1 MKNNY
6 RRSYAY
12 ALTFA
17 LFLTYNSPTFSQN
30 QPQKTISGIITD
42 GADPLIGVNVL
53 VKNSARGSISDLEGR
68 YSVKASANDTLVFT
82 YVGYKTQEVAVGS
95 LSRSLSRSRSG
106 SDGDIVFNVVMEVDA
121 QALDAVVINA
131 GYYKVSDR
139 EKTGSISRITATEIE
154 NQTVLNPLGAI
165 QGRLA
170 GLNIVPISGV
180 PGSGFNVLI
189 RGKGSILAGSQPLYI
204 IDGVPFSSQ
213 SLSSPD
219 LSGSTLPNGD
229 FSPFSFLNP
238 SDIESI
244 EVLKDAD
251 ATAIYGSRG
260 ANGVILITTKKGRK
274 ENTSYTFTAKSG
286 LGQIAKKQ
294 KLLNT
299 AQYLQMRQ
307 QAFQNDGITEYPPYA
322 YDVNGTWSQD
332 RDTNWQKELLGGTAY
347 FQDYRASINGGNDKT
362 SFFLSGGYRNESSVF
377 IEDTSYKR
385 ASGLA
390 KVNHGTAD
398 DRLKL
403 SFSLAYTHEDNDL
416 PDADLSYQALILPP
430 NAPSLYNED
439 GSLNWEDGTFNNP
452 LGALEGDLRAR
463 RNSLLTNLM
472 LDLKLG
478 HNLNLKTNV
487 GYQDTNLEEYHTFPH
502 TLYPPIYGFT
512 SLFSSSYF
520 NMGKG
525 SSWIVEPQ
533 LNYRYITPKSKLD
546 VLVGYSAQND
556 RSSILTQYAE
566 GFSSNAQIMNAAAA
580 NFIKI
585 TEDSERVYKYQ
596 AVFGRVNYTFMDR
609 YIINLTGRRDGSSR
623 FGPNNRF
630 ANFGA
635 LGAAWI
641 FSEEDFFKNDLSFL
655 TYGKIRGSYGTTG
668 NDQIGDYRYLNS
680 YGSSGTLYNGTIGL
694 YPTALYNPD
703 FGWEI
708 NRKAE
713 IAIELGFFDNRI
725 NTTVNYYHNRSSNQL
740 VEIPLPATTGFGGIL
755 GNLDALVANSG
766 WEFELTA
773 RNIDSEKW
781 KWTTSFALTIPR
793 NELLEFP
800 NLENSTYANSYVIGE
815 PITIR
820 KVLHYTGVDPE
831 TGVYTFEDYNGDG
844 QISVP
849 EDSQKIVDLA
859 PKFYG
864 GLSNTLEFQ
873 NLELQLFLQFNK
885 QLAENSN
892 IFGTTPGAQVNQT
905 IDVLDAWTGP
915 GDQTNTQAFTTGAN
929 YGRTLASIN
938 FKNSDASF
946 SDASYIRLKT
956 LSLAYNLRNLITN
969 SSNTK
974 VFIQGQNL
982 FTLTDFKGQDP
993 EQTQGFIPALRWL
1006 GAGFTLTF

>member
-1 MKNNY
+1 MKNYY
-6 RRSYAY
+6 RQGY
-12 ALTFA
+12 ALVLSFA
-17 LFLTYNSPTFSQN
+17 LFFTYNSPLSSQN
-30 QPQKTISGIITD
+30 LPLKNISGTITD
-42 GADPLIGVNVL
+42 AEGPLSGVNVL
-53 VKNSARGSISDLEGR
+53 VKNTARGVISDLEGR
-68 YSVKASANDTLVFT
+68 YSVTASLNDTLVFT
-82 YVGYKTQEVAVGS
+82 YLGYKLQEVVVGIS
-95 LSRSLSRSRSG
+95 S
-106 SDGDIVFNVVMEVDA
+106 IINIIMQADA
-121 QALDAVVINA
+121 TALDQVVINA
-131 GYYKVSDR
+131 GYYKVSDK

-213 SLSSPD
+213 TLSSQD
-219 LSGSTLPNGD
+219 VSGSTLPNAD

-260 ANGVILITTKKGRK
+260 ANGVILITTKKGSK
-274 ENTSYTFTAKSG
+274 ENTTYAITAKSG

-299 AQYLQMRQ
+299 QQYLQMRE
-307 QAFQNDGITEYPPYA
+307 QAFLNDGIAEYPSYA

-332 RDTNWQKELLGGTAY
+332 RYTDWQEELLGKTAY
-347 FQDYRASINGGNDKT
+347 YQDYQASISGGNGRT
-362 SFFLSGGYRNESSVF
+362 SFLISGGYRNESSVF
-377 IEDTSYKR
+377 IEDISYKR

-390 KVNHGTAD
+390 KFNHATAD
-398 DRLKL
+398 DRIKL
-403 SFSLAYTHEDNDL
+403 SFSMAYTHEDNDL

-430 NAPSLYNED
+430 NAPNLYNED

-452 LGALEGDLRAR
+452 LGALEGDLRAK
-463 RNSLLTNLM
+463 RNSLLTNLL
-472 LDLKLG
+472 LDLKLIK
-478 HNLNLKTNV
+478 NLSIKTNL
-487 GYQDTNLEEYHTFPH
+487 GYQDTNLEEYHTLPY
-502 TLYPPIYGFT
+502 TLYPPQYGFN
-512 SLFSSSYF
+512 SLFSSVYSSVG
-520 NMGKG
+520 NG

-533 LNYRYITPKSKLD
+533 LTYSYATPKSKLD
-546 VLVGYSAQND
+546 ALVGYSAQND
-556 RSSILTQYAE
+556 RSSTLTQYAE
-566 GFSSNAQIMNAAAA
+566 GFSNNAQIMNAAAA

-585 TEDSERVYKYQ
+585 TDDSQRVYKYQ
-596 AVFGRVNYTFMDR
+596 AVFGRFNYTFMDR

-635 LGAAWI
+635 VGAAWI
-641 FSEEDFFKNDLSFL
+641 FSEEKPIKSNLSFL
-655 TYGKIRGSYGTTG
+655 SYGKLRGSYGTTG

-680 YGSSGTLYNGTIGL
+680 YGSSGTSYNGTIGL

-708 NRKAE
+708 NSKAE
-713 IAIELGFFDNRI
+713 IALELGLFNNRI
-725 NTTVNYYHNRSSNQL
+725 STTINYYHNRSSNQL

-755 GNLDALVANSG
+755 ANLNALVANNG
-766 WEFELTA
+766 WEFEFTSH
-773 RNIDSEKW
+773 NIDSEKW

-820 KVLHYTGVDPE
+820 KVLHFTGVDPE

-844 QISVP
+844 QISTP
-849 EDSQKIVDLA
+849 EDSQRIVDLA

-864 GLSNTLEFQ
+864 GLSNTVKFE
-873 NLELQLFLQFNK
+873 NLELQMFFQFNK

-892 IFGTTPGAQVNQT
+892 IFGTTPGAPVNQSV
-905 IDVLDAWTGP
+905 DVLDAWTAP
-915 GDQTNTQAFTTGAN
+915 GDRTNTQAFTTGSN
-929 YGRTLASIN
+929 YERTLASIN
-938 FKNSDASF
+938 FRQSDASF

-982 FTLTDFKGQDP
+982 YTLTNFKGQDP
-993 EQTQGFIPALRWL
+993 EQAQGFIPALRWL

>member
-1 MKNNY
+1 MNKNY
-6 RRSYAY
+6 KGSYCLAF
-12 ALTFA
+12 TFF
-17 LFLTYNSPTFSQN
+17 LFLSFSTTLPVFAQDFSP
-30 QPQKTISGIITD
+30 
-42 GADPLIGVNVL
+42 PLITGQVSDINGPLAGANVL
-53 VKNSARGSISDLEGR
+53 IKGTTQGTITNIQGI
-68 YSVKASANDTLVFT
+68 YSLRANANDTLIFT
-82 YVGYKTQEVAVGS
+82 YLGYVPKTEAINN
-95 LSRSLSRSRSG
+95 RS
-106 SDGDIVFNVVMEVDA
+106 IVNVVLQEDA

-154 NQTVLNPLGAI
+154 NQTVLNPLASM
-165 QGRLA
+165 QGRMA
-170 GLNIVPISGV
+170 GVNIVPNSGV

-189 RGKGSILAGSQPLYI
+189 RGKGSILSGTQPLYI

-213 SLSSPD
+213 SLSSEEV
-219 LSGSTLPNGD
+219 SGSTLPNAD

-274 ENTSYTFTAKSG
+274 ENTSYVFTAKSG

-332 RDTNWQKELLGGTAY
+332 RYTDWQEELLGGTAY
-347 FQDYRASINGGNDKT
+347 YQDYQASVSGGNGRT
-362 SFFLSGGYRNESSVF
+362 SFLISGAYRKESSVF

-398 DRLKL
+398 DRLNL
-403 SFSLAYTHEDNDL
+403 SFSLAYTHENNDL

-452 LGALEGDLRAR
+452 LGALEGDLRSK
-463 RNSLLTNLM
+463 RNSLLTNLL
-472 LDLKLG
+472 LDLKLIK
-478 HNLNLKTNV
+478 NLSLKTNL

-512 SLFSSSYF
+512 SLFSSAYY
-520 NMGKG
+520 NAGKG

-533 LNYRYITPKSKLD
+533 LNYSHITPKSKLD

-556 RSSILTQYAE
+556 SSSILTQYAE

-585 TEDSERVYKYQ
+585 TDDSKSIYKYQ
-596 AVFGRVNYTFMDR
+596 AIFGRVNYMFIDR

-641 FSEEDFFKNDLSFL
+641 FSEEDFIKNSISFL
-655 TYGKIRGSYGTTG
+655 NYGKLRGSFGTTG

-680 YGSSGTLYNGTIGL
+680 YGSSGSSYNSTIGL

-713 IAIELGFFDNRI
+713 IALELGLFNNRI
-725 NTTVNYYHNRSSNQL
+725 NTTFNYYHNRSSNQL

-766 WEFELTA
+766 WEFELTS

-905 IDVLDAWTGP
+905 IDVLDAWTAP
-915 GDQTNTQAFTTGAN
+915 GDQTDTQAFTTGSN
-929 YGRTLASIN
+929 YERTLASIN
-938 FKNSDASF
+938 FKNSDASY

-956 LSLAYNLRNLITN
+956 LSLAYNLRNGITK

-974 VFIQGQNL
+974 VFVQGQNL
-982 FTLTDFKGQDP
+982 FTVTDFKGQDP
-993 EQTQGFIPALRWL
+993 EQTQSFIPALRWL

>member
-1 MKNNY
+1 MKNKY
-6 RRSYAY
+6 RRSYTY

-17 LFLTYNSPTFSQN
+17 IFLTYNSPIFSQN
-30 QPQKTISGIITD
+30 QPLKTISGTITD
-42 GADPLIGVNVL
+42 ADGPFSGVNVL
-53 VKNSARGSISDLEGR
+53 VKNTARGSISDLEGR
-68 YSVKASANDTLVFT
+68 YSVTASANDTLVFT
-82 YVGYKTQEVAVGS
+82 YVGYKTREVAVGN
-95 LSRSLSRSRSG
+95 G
-106 SDGDIVFNVVMEVDA
+106 SILNVTMQADA
-121 QALDAVVINA
+121 TALDQVVINA

-189 RGKGSILAGSQPLYI
+189 RGKGSILAGTQPLYI
-204 IDGVPFSSQ
+204 IDGAPFSSQ

-219 LSGSTLPNGD
+219 VSGNTLPNGD
-229 FSPFSFLNP
+229 FSPLSFLNP

-260 ANGVILITTKKGRK
+260 ANGVILITTKKGRNQ
-274 ENTSYTFTAKSG
+274 NTTYSITAKSG

-294 KLLNT
+294 RLLNT

-307 QAFQNDGITEYPPYA
+307 QAFLNDGITEYPPYA
-322 YDVNGTWSQD
+322 YDVNGTWSRD
-332 RDTNWQKELLGGTAY
+332 RYTDWQEELLGGTAY
-347 FQDYRASINGGNDKT
+347 YQDYQASISGGNGRT
-362 SFFLSGGYRNESSVF
+362 SFLLSGGFRNESSIF

-390 KVNHGTAD
+390 KFNHSTGD
-398 DRLKL
+398 DRVKL
-403 SFSLAYTHEDNDL
+403 SFSMAYTHEDNDL

-430 NAPSLYNED
+430 NAPKLYND
-439 GSLNWEDGTFNNP
+439 NGSLNWEDGTFNNP
-452 LGALEGDLRAR
+452 LGALEGDLRAK
-463 RNSLLTNLM
+463 RNSLMTNLM
-472 LDLKLG
+472 LDLKLLK
-478 HNLNLKTNV
+478 NLSLKTNL

-512 SLFSSSYF
+512 SLFSSAYS
-520 NMGKG
+520 NVGKG

-533 LNYRYITPKSKLD
+533 VTYRYITPKSKLD

-641 FSEEDFFKNDLSFL
+641 FSEEDFIKKDLSFL

-680 YGSSGTLYNGTIGL
+680 YSSSGTLYNGTIGL
-694 YPTALYNPD
+694 YPTSLYNPD

-708 NRKAE
+708 NRKSE
-713 IAIELGFFDNRI
+713 IALELGLFDNRI
-725 NTTVNYYHNRSSNQL
+725 NTTFNYYHNRSSSQL
-740 VEIPLPATTGFGGIL
+740 VEIPLPATTGFAGIL

-766 WEFELTA
+766 WEFEFTS
-773 RNIDSEKW
+773 RNIDSKKW
-781 KWTTSFALTIPR
+781 KWTTSFVLTIPR

-800 NLENSTYANSYVIGE
+800 NLENSTYANSYVIGK

-820 KVLHYTGVDPE
+820 KVLRYTGVDPV
-831 TGVYTFEDYNGDG
+831 TGVYTFQDYNGDG

-864 GLSNTLEFQ
+864 GLSNTVKFE

-905 IDVLDAWTGP
+905 IEVLDAWTGP

-929 YGRTLASIN
+929 YERTLASIN

-956 LSLAYNLRNLITN
+956 LSLAYNLRNVITN
-969 SSNTK
+969 SSNTR

-1006 GAGFTLTF
+1006 GAGITLNF

>member
-1 MKNNY
+1 MKNY
-6 RRSYAY
+6 YGRSYAY
-12 ALTFA
+12 AITFA
-17 LFLTYNSPTFSQN
+17 LFLTYNSPLLSQN
-30 QPQKTISGIITD
+30 LPLKTISGIITD
-42 GADPLIGVNVL
+42 ANGPLSGVNVQ
-53 VKNSARGSISDLEGR
+53 VKNTARGSISNLEGR
-68 YSVKASANDTLVFT
+68 YSVTATTNDTLVFT
-82 YVGYKTQEVAVGS
+82 YLGYRPQEVAVA
-95 LSRSLSRSRSG
+95 SG
-106 SDGDIVFNVVMEVDA
+106 SVINITMQPDA
-121 QALDAVVINA
+121 TALDQVVINA

-139 EKTGSISRITATEIE
+139 EKTGSISRITATDIE

-170 GLNIVPISGV
+170 GVNIVPHSGV

-189 RGKGSILAGSQPLYI
+189 RGKGSIVAGSQPLYI

-219 LSGSTLPNGD
+219 VSGSTLPGAD

-260 ANGVILITTKKGRK
+260 ANGVILITTKKARK
-274 ENTSYTFTAKSG
+274 ENTTYSVTAKSG
-286 LGQIAKKQ
+286 LGQIEKKQ

-307 QAFQNDGITEYPPYA
+307 QAFLNDRIAEYPSYA

-332 RDTNWQKELLGGTAY
+332 RDTDWQEELLGGTAY
-347 FQDYRASINGGNDKT
+347 YRDYQASISGGNGRT
-362 SFFLSGGYRNESSVF
+362 SFSVSGGYRNESSVF

-390 KVNHGTAD
+390 KLNHGTAD
-398 DRLKL
+398 DRLNL

-416 PDADLSYQALILPP
+416 PDADLSYQALTLSP
-430 NAPSLYNED
+430 NAPALHNED

-452 LGALEGDLRAR
+452 LGALEGDLRTK
-463 RNSLLTNLM
+463 RNSLLTNLL
-472 LDLKLG
+472 LDIKLLR
-478 HNLNLKTNV
+478 NLSLKTNL
-487 GYQDTNLEEYHTFPH
+487 GYQDTSLDEYHTYPH
-502 TLYPPIYGFT
+502 TLYPAQYGFT
-512 SLFSSSYF
+512 SLFSSVYSSS
-520 NMGKG
+520 GRG
-525 SSWIVEPQ
+525 SSWIAEPQ
-533 LNYRYITPKSKLD
+533 LNYTYITPKSRLD
-546 VLVGYSAQND
+546 FLLGYSAQND

-566 GFSSNAQIMNAAAA
+566 GFSHNAQIMNSAAA

-585 TEDSERVYKYQ
+585 TDDSEKVYKYQ
-596 AVFGRVNYTFMDR
+596 AVFGRLNYTFMDR

-635 LGAAWI
+635 VGAAWI
-641 FSEEDFFKNDLSFL
+641 FSEEEPIKSNLSFFSF
-655 TYGKIRGSYGTTG
+655 GKLRGSYGTTG

-680 YGSSGTLYNGTIGL
+680 YGSSGTSYNGTIGL

-713 IAIELGFFDNRI
+713 IALELGLFDNRI
-725 NTTVNYYHNRSSNQL
+725 STTINYYHNRSSNQL

-766 WEFELTA
+766 WEFELTSL
-773 RNIDSEKW
+773 NIDSEKW

-820 KVLHYTGVDPE
+820 KVLHFTGVDPE

-849 EDSQKIVDLA
+849 EDSQRIVDLA

-864 GLSNTLEFQ
+864 GLSNTVKFE
-873 NLELQLFLQFNK
+873 NLELQLFFQFNN

-892 IFGTTPGAQVNQT
+892 IFGTTPGVPVNQSV
-905 IDVLDAWTGP
+905 DVLDAWSSP
-915 GDQTNTQAFTTGAN
+915 GDQTNTQAFTTGSN
-929 YGRTLASIN
+929 YERTIASIN
-938 FKNSDASF
+938 FRQSNASF
-946 SDASYIRLKT
+946 SDASYLRLKT
-956 LSLAYNLRNLITN
+956 LSLSYNLRNLITK

-974 VFIQGQNL
+974 IFIQGQNL